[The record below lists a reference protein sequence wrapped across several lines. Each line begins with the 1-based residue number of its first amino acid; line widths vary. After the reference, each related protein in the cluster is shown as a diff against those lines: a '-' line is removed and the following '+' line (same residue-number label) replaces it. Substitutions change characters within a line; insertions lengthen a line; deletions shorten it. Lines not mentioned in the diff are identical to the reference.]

1 MGVAEK
7 IEAVPTTESSVL
19 VSAVETS
26 APIDE
31 GDLENVLVNSGKSLM
46 KIVRI
51 LTLERITIM
60 FDRRSQAMSASEN
73 RQ

>member
-7 IEAVPTTESSVL
+7 IEEVPTTESDVL

-60 FDRRSQAMSASEN
+60 FDHRSQAMSASEN
-73 RQ
+73 